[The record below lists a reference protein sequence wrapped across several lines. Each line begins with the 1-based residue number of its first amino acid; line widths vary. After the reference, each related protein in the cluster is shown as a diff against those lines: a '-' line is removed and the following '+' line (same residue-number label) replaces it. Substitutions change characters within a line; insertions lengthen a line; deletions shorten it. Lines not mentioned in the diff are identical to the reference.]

1 MKTTTK
7 KIKRLKPAQF
17 LETMKRIKLIDREM
31 LTLRLEREFLVSKVK
46 PELIQ
51 SASR

>member
-17 LETMKRIKLIDREM
+17 LETMKRIKTIDKEM
-31 LTLRLEREFLVSKVK
+31 LVLRLERELLMSQVK
-46 PELIQ
+46 PEV
-51 SASR
+51 R